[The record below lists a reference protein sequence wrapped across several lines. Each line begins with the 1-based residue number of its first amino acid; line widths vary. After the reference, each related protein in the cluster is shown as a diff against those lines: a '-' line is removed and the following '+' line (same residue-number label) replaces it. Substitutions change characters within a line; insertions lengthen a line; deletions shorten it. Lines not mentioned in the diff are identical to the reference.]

1 MNYHRVGVAV
11 VSILVGFL
19 IAPQGAYADITRV
32 DSASV
37 GFGFYARDLY
47 LNIQAGDLIVFACRS
62 YTGYSNGTVGT
73 SYPVPGDQF
82 YSRYPDIRINGHQ
95 GRGFLRFAFLGMQSE
110 GNGGVDVWSTVAPE
124 TGIADVHIPPM
135 MDADH
140 YGDACS
146 AVAYRGAN
154 SDSPHFTVSLMT
166 APPSLLAATSTGSWL
181 LWVNPYGASSTPPT
195 AAMQHLDATS
205 TGANILQDSNGAIST
220 GTYHAPGVLM
230 EIKSSAPPPL
240 TPVIII
246 PGILGSA
253 QHNGEW
259 LIDPITHTYDNL
271 IDTLAVNGYEKE
283 KNLFTFPYDWHL
295 SNRTTATLLKQKIDE
310 VKSICECDKID
321 IVAHSMGGLVARQ
334 YIQSS
339 AYDHDIRKLVFLGT
353 PQLGSPK
360 SYLMWEGGETETDFK
375 SKVLRNIL
383 KVEARKR
390 GYTSLFDYERQFPI
404 PSVQELLPVYGYI
417 KHVGSL
423 DIPAFPN
430 SQWYPGNLFLGELNS
445 NIAALYDSG
454 VTISNFVGQLAG
466 DTTITTIRVVPPA
479 IINPTVL
486 WGFGV
491 PENFGNNSTDQG
503 LERGVGD
510 GTVPLTSAGF
520 VTNDLN
526 IVDSEHNDLSTKT
539 EGQIFEKLTGDDATT
554 LINNS
559 HGLFD
564 TIKNILIFQILS
576 PADIVIID
584 PDGFRVGKN
593 FSTGQDFDEIPD
605 AFYSGFGTDEEYVTI
620 PNPKNGIYKIL
631 TQGTG
636 SGGEYTLVT
645 GIITGSTSTE
655 TFFSGQTLS
664 NLITE
669 HDVNVDTN
677 NPGETEIIPTDQT
690 PPTISIVQ
698 PATTTYTHSDF
709 VPVRITFSD
718 DTGVATSSVIFDT
731 APISASSTV
740 DLFFRSL
747 GAHTLVASATDLVN
761 NATTSTTTIQV
772 IATYDSTVSDI
783 NRAFNLGWI
792 LKKDVKN
799 NLLKKLHKAVTLE
812 KKIDTIVVSTKP
824 RVEKKVERL
833 EKKIDKVLL
842 RALARDVQQ
851 AYVKRKIND
860 QAYQLLADDLNW
872 LINH

>member
-1 MNYHRVGVAV
+1 MNYRRAGVAV
-11 VSILVGFL
+11 ISIFVVFSL
-19 IAPQGAYADITRV
+19 APQSAWAELLWQSAPSHADELKVYTLELSHRWFGTE
-32 DSASV
+32 DSPT
-37 GFGFYARDLY
+37 LY
-47 LNIQAGDLIVFACRS
+47 
-62 YTGYSNGTVGT
+62 VGT
-73 SYPVPGDQF
+73 WDG
-82 YSRYPDIRINGHQ
+82 PDFTTDASTTVHMWARWD
-95 GRGFLRFAFLGMQSE
+95 
-110 GNGGVDVWSTVAPE
+110 GNTGGYYD
-124 TGIADVHIPPM
+124 
-135 MDADH
+135 
-140 YGDACS
+140 
-146 AVAYRGAN
+146 
-154 SDSPHFTVSLMT
+154 
-166 APPSLLAATSTGSWL
+166 
-181 LWVNPYGASSTPPT
+181 
-195 AAMQHLDATS
+195 
-205 TGANILQDSNGAIST
+205 ANILDVGLDSSSGGNPYVFSGQAPTTTRVILSGEPHAEFTYQTVSSTTTLEEMTIPTHAGVTIHHGDELWTILIPHVGYANFSVGAT
-220 GTYHAPGVLM
+220 GHTPQFQICEG
-230 EIKSSAPPPL
+230 ECNPIQPSL

-636 SGGEYTLVT
+636 SGGEYTLVK

-655 TFFSGQTLS
+655 TFFSGQTLP

-799 NLLKKLHKAVTLE
+799 DLLKKLGKAVTIE

-824 RVEKKVERL
+824 RVVKRVERL